1 LIYLDQSYS
10 FGTANY
16 RKQQNNLDNWIKG
29 EKGVFD
35 FVNAQLLAVVG
46 ACLMEI
52 MAMFGSSS
60 GCLKTGNAG
69 AASLA
74 EDLGQF
80 KNILILAAAP
90 LTQTFYAMIVLVTV
104 FSVVVPKLA
113 TAPLAT
119 GWWVF
124 AICMITAAAEW
135 HSAYFQGLVCVA
147 GITFL
152 PQSKGSVFTGVLLM
166 AAYLELEGVIG
177 MVFAIMSF
185 SLLKLM

>member
-1 LIYLDQSYS
+1 M
-10 FGTANY
+10 
-16 RKQQNNLDNWIKG
+16 
-29 EKGVFD
+29 FD
-35 FVNAQLLAVVG
+35 FVTPQLLAIVG
-46 ACLMEI
+46 ACIMEI
-52 MAMFGSSS
+52 TAMFGSSA

-69 AASLA
+69 ATALA

-104 FSVVVPKLA
+104 FSVVIPKMA
-113 TAPLAT
+113 GASIEV

-124 AICMITAAAEW
+124 AICMITAAAEL

-152 PQSKGSVFTGVLLM
+152 PQSKGSVFTGCLLM
-166 AAYLELEGVIG
+166 AAYLELEGVVG

>member
-1 LIYLDQSYS
+1 
-10 FGTANY
+10 
-16 RKQQNNLDNWIKG
+16 
-29 EKGVFD
+29 
-35 FVNAQLLAVVG
+35 
-46 ACLMEI
+46 MEI
-52 MAMFGSSS
+52 AAMFGSSA
-60 GCLKTGNAG
+60 GCLKAGNAG

-90 LTQTFYAMIVLVTV
+90 VTQTFYAMIVLVTV

-113 TAPLAT
+113 TADISI

-124 AICMITAAAEW
+124 SICMITAAAEL
-135 HSAYFQGLVCVA
+135 HSAYFQGLVCTA
-147 GITFL
+147 GISLL
-152 PQSKGSVFTGVLLM
+152 PQSKGTVFTGVLLM

-185 SLLKLM
+185 SMLKLM